1 MELPIQDV
9 ANMPELEVKLKDG
22 RAKELERLSVS
33 LSHLERERTQEVEV
47 MFPGSEARRL
57 LLLVSV
63 TGTVSP
69 PRAGVRVPEVRLVD
83 RHVGCLL
90 LTVRRVRGLPRLS
103 GEGRPPIVGD
113 LRKWVTSIVRLY
125 TLHVNLCSTSVLLY
139 YNKFEFS

>member
-103 GEGRPPIVGD
+103 GEGRPPILSD
-113 LRKWVTSIVRLY
+113 LHVWLY
-125 TLHVNLCSTSVLLY
+125 TVHVNSCSTSVL
-139 YNKFEFS
+139 